1 MRIKVTLN
9 FDHVLKLPISYNH
22 IIQAFLL
29 KNISSELADFLH
41 NQGYVYQNRVFKQF
55 VFSNLFGKY
64 QIEMPNIFF
73 QDEVCFWVASPISD
87 FLSQFAES
95 LFKKELELCGQKVVV
110 SSVEIKKLEIKEP
123 KIKIKM
129 LSPMTVY
136 STLTNGDKKK
146 TYYYSPF
153 EADFTELISENLR
166 KKYLAFYPDA
176 ETNNF
181 EFKIRP
187 INVQRYH
194 EKIVKYKDFIIK
206 GWLGNYE
213 LTGSLEVLNFATEAG
228 LGSKNSQGFGCFEI
242 INNE

>member
-1 MRIKVTLN
+1 MRLKITLN
-9 FDHVLKLPISYNH
+9 FEHLLTLPISYNH
-22 IIQAFLL
+22 ILQAFLL
-29 KNISSELADFLH
+29 KNISPKLADFLH
-41 NQGYVYQNRVFKQF
+41 NQGYVYENRVFKQF
-55 VFSNLFGKY
+55 VFSNLFGTY
-64 QIEMPNIFF
+64 QIAKPNIIF
-73 QDEVCFWVASPISD
+73 QNEIYFWVASPITD

-95 LFKKELELCGQKVVV
+95 LFKKELELCGQKIVV

-123 KIKIKM
+123 QIKIKM

-153 EADFTELISENLR
+153 ETDFTELIASNLK

-176 ETNNF
+176 DTSN
-181 EFKIRP
+181 FKIKITP
-187 INVQRYH
+187 INVQKYH

-213 LTGSLEVLNFATEAG
+213 LTGSLEALNFAATAG
-228 LGSKNSQGFGCFEI
+228 LGSKNSQGFGCFE
-242 INNE
+242 NL